1 MIILFLDLFGQEV
14 IRGLGESLVPVIKKK
29 KKPLFK
35 MMLITNDLGLRKSSL
50 EILLSSSV
58 IERLPGMCPDRNG
71 SPLRSLAGPDPV
83 SDR

>member
-1 MIILFLDLFGQEV
+1 
-14 IRGLGESLVPVIKKK
+14 
-29 KKPLFK
+29 
-35 MMLITNDLGLRKSSL
+35 MMLITNDLGLRESSL

-71 SPLRSLAGPDPV
+71 SPLHSLAGPDPV